1 MIKKLTK
8 AIEESSKEKEQLISE
23 MVAILEA
30 QLKEMSPNL
39 DSISEH
45 RKKVARYDERVGELN
60 TVTLDRDDILFKVY
74 LRFLV
79 KDGDNNSGSS
89 NNAGGFNLQNLLN
102 ASQNQNNGIKPD
114 DPLFLHNLDRSS
126 LVLVSDPLTEK
137 NYNSWSRAM
146 TIAFDAKDKFGF
158 VNGEI
163 LTPAETEPTFKQW
176 RKIERYMG

>member
-60 TVTLDRDDILFKVY
+60 TVTLDRDDNAMQAKTSFVSNGMARNNNYAANGASSSRNVLS
-74 LRFLV
+74 
-79 KDGDNNSGSS
+79 NNSYENRSGPRV
-89 NNAGGFNLQNLLN
+89 GKDQE
-102 ASQNQNNGIKPD
+102 D
-114 DPLFLHNLDRSS
+114 DTPLNLDRIQGYDNKNDALQGMIAS
-126 LVLVSDPLTEK
+126 LVQKKMEK
-137 NYNSWSRAM
+137 LM
-146 TIAFDAKDKFGF
+146 
-158 VNGEI
+158 
-163 LTPAETEPTFKQW
+163 
-176 RKIERYMG
+176 